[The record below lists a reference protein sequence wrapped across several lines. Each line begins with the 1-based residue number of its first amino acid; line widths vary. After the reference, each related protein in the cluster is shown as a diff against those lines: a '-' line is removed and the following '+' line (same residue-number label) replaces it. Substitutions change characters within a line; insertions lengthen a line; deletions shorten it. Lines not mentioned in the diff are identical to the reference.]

1 MNYLALEELI
11 IARLQAKLP
20 ELRGAIDGMYD
31 LDGVSANAQRAPRI
45 DVVPF
50 GEQVLQGDKQRS
62 HNGLVQIV
70 QQRWMVVAVVRNGR
84 DMRTGVAARREAGDL
99 LWRINANLQGW
110 KPGADFGH
118 LYKIN
123 AAPPQY
129 EKGFGY
135 FPLAY
140 ASNIVRKGEPQP

>member
-1 MNYLALEELI
+1 MNYLALEDLI
-11 IARLQAKLP
+11 IARLKARLP
-20 ELRGAIDGMYD
+20 ELSGAIDGMYD
-31 LDGVSANAQRAPRI
+31 LDGVSANAQQAPRI

-50 GEQVLQGDKQRS
+50 GEQVLPGDKQRS

-99 LWRINANLQGW
+99 LWRINASLQGW
-110 KPGADFGH
+110 NPGPDFGPLH
-118 LYKIN
+118 KIN
-123 AAPPQY
+123 APPPQY

-140 ASNIVRKGEPQP
+140 ASNIVRKGESQP